1 MKNKRWKRKAK
12 RIYGKC
18 LAANGW
24 CSNCEFQGAEGFC
37 NCTKHIYLENI
48 PIYLGIREL
57 EREIKIDNKVVLYG

>member
-1 MKNKRWKRKAK
+1 MENKRWKRKAK

-37 NCTKHIYLENI
+37 NCTKHIYL
-48 PIYLGIREL
+48 GIREL